1 MSSNTIFNNGT
12 HKIQS
17 AGRVQTEEEKAYL
30 GTVITPLAYSL
41 RIGDDEAD
49 IEAVAETDAEVR
61 VLIKRVDRSPTIDLA
76 NPVVIAGLALLVSK
90 ETLPNFTQARM
101 DKILND
107 PVLPHEI

>member
-1 MSSNTIFNNGT
+1 MITLFNNGK
-12 HKIQS
+12 HKIETS
-17 AGRVQTEEEKAYL
+17 GRLKTEEEKAYL

-90 ETLPNFTQARM
+90 ESLPNFTQSRM
-101 DKILND
+101 DEILNN